1 MAQRKKVWLD
11 CDPGH
16 DDAIALL
23 MGLYLPQIDLIGVS
37 TARTL
42 LLYPPQRAA
51 HPPQVFGNTNATD
64 TYQNAV
70 RLLHAFAAP
79 AHVTAFPGA
88 VKPLIRVARIDAEI
102 HGAHGLG
109 GTEGLAPFEHPE
121 VQKRVHAAGGKGAVE
136 AMAAAFSA
144 VEGKLTIVS
153 TGPMT
158 NSAALFSAFP
168 HLVGKVE
175 QIVFMGG
182 GVGLGNRSPVAE
194 YNILC
199 DPEAAQIVFDLPV
212 PKVMVPLNVTHTA
225 IFDEDAVTQLVTR
238 AHPSAHKV
246 QLSSVPTS
254 PLRHTLYTLIHF
266 FASTYKAVFNFDGPP
281 IHDAVAMVY
290 VAHPE
295 LFEAKRYRVD
305 VELAGLHTA
314 GETVVDLWDYRKCDD
329 TWGPTGKNVLLTE
342 KLDVPKFIDLFL
354 ECVDKADKVSPLNAH
369 KT

>member
-16 DDAIALL
+16 DDAIAML
-23 MGLYLPQIDLIGVS
+23 MGLYLPEIELLGVS
-37 TARTL
+37 T
-42 LLYPPQRAA
+42 
-51 HPPQVFGNTNATD
+51 VFGNTNATD
-64 TYQNAV
+64 TYQNAL

-79 AHVTAFPGA
+79 AHVTVFPGA

-109 GTEGLAPFEHPE
+109 GTEGLAPWEDPA
-121 VQKRVHAAGGKGAVE
+121 VQERARAARGRNAVQGME
-136 AMAAAFSA
+136 AAFRS
-144 VEGKLTIVS
+144 VEGKLTLVS

-168 HLVGKVE
+168 ELVQKVE
-175 QIVFMGG
+175 GIVFMGG

-225 IFDEDAVTQLVTR
+225 LFDEDAVTQLVTH
-238 AHPSAHKV
+238 AHPTAAKID
-246 QLSSVPTS
+246 LGDVPTT
-254 PLRHTLYTLIHF
+254 PLRHMLYTLIHF

-281 IHDAVAMVY
+281 IHDAVAMTY

-295 LFEAKRYRVD
+295 LFEGKRYRVD
-305 VELAGLHTA
+305 VELAGLYTA

-329 TWGPTGKNVLLTE
+329 TWGVTGKNVLVTE

-369 KT
+369 KV

>member
-23 MGLYLPQIDLIGVS
+23 MGLYMPEIELIGVS
-37 TARTL
+37 T
-42 LLYPPQRAA
+42 
-51 HPPQVFGNTNATD
+51 VFGNTNATD

-79 AHVTAFPGA
+79 AHITAYPGA
-88 VKPLIRVARIDAEI
+88 VKPLIRAARIDAEI

-109 GTEGLAPFEHPE
+109 GTEGLAAFDHEE
-121 VQKRVHAAGGKGAVE
+121 VQVRHQAAGAKGAVQ
-136 AMAAAFSA
+136 AMAEAFRA
-144 VEGKLTIVS
+144 VQGKLTLVS

-158 NSAALFSAFP
+158 NSAALFSAYP
-168 HLVGKVE
+168 ELVDKVE
-175 QIVFMGG
+175 SVVFMGG

-199 DPEAAQIVFDLPV
+199 DPEAAQIVFDLPI

-238 AHPSAHKV
+238 AHPTSAHV
-246 QLSSVPTS
+246 SLDSVPTS

-266 FASTYKAVFNFDGPP
+266 FASTYKAVFDFDGPP

-290 VAHPE
+290 VARPE
-295 LFEAKRYRVD
+295 LFEARRYRVD
-305 VELAGLHTA
+305 VELAGLYTA

-329 TWGPTGKNVLLTE
+329 SWGPTGKNILLTE

-354 ECVDKADKVSPLNAH
+354 ECVDKADKVSPLNVKKA
-369 KT
+369 